1 MAILKLF
8 SASSSRSPSPASFQN
23 VKITHHIHAFGGI
36 YLPSPSASSAASQP
50 EVPYGGRLEVFLP
63 PGSGRRRVKSIRVGI
78 RTISTL
84 DLGQKR
90 GKEED
95 VIFERMVELGE
106 GTILEEGSQLSV
118 CFCITKIE
126 LMAVSIGPWVYHGHW
141 PHMTGIQRERSSIT
155 SLQRWKENPQEED
168 VELRPLVER
177 FLARQAL
184 SPLAQIRLRIHRSLV
199 H

>member
-23 VKITHHIHAFGGI
+23 VKITHHVHAFGGI
-36 YLPSPSASSAASQP
+36 YLPSPSAPTAENQP

-84 DLGQKR
+84 DLGHKR

-95 VIFERMVELGE
+95 VIFERMAELGE
-106 GTILEEGSQLSV
+106 GTILDEGSQL
-118 CFCITKIE
+118 
-126 LMAVSIGPWVYHGHW
+126 
-141 PHMTGIQRERSSIT
+141 
-155 SLQRWKENPQEED
+155 
-168 VELRPLVER
+168 
-177 FLARQAL
+177 
-184 SPLAQIRLRIHRSLV
+184 
-199 H
+199 

>member
-1 MAILKLF
+1 MHMRVYIVMSGYNVIVPDREPTRSGKLRKSITSFTHHSMAILKLF

-23 VKITHHIHAFGGI
+23 VKIIHHVHAFGGI
-36 YLPSPSASSAASQP
+36 YLPSPSAPSAVNYP

-106 GTILEEGSQLSV
+106 GTILDEGSQL
-118 CFCITKIE
+118 
-126 LMAVSIGPWVYHGHW
+126 
-141 PHMTGIQRERSSIT
+141 
-155 SLQRWKENPQEED
+155 
-168 VELRPLVER
+168 
-177 FLARQAL
+177 
-184 SPLAQIRLRIHRSLV
+184 
-199 H
+199 